1 MMKDTI
7 IRSIVEIENE
17 DAVML
22 GKIAKTLGCSNTKA
36 LQFAI
41 DQTFGIR
48 SYASSRCQVSFRD
61 SKNEIGRLFIPLTL
75 EQKKERMKIE
85 YQRKATF
92 VDLCSEA
99 IRAVHQ
105 DIEALANQESNPV
118 LLRYLPKFKQSNK
131 KGSI

>member
-1 MMKDTI
+1 MEDTI
-7 IRSIVEIENE
+7 IRSIVEIESE
-17 DAVML
+17 DAVLL
-22 GKIAKTLGCSNTKA
+22 GQVAKTLGCSNTRA

-48 SYASSRCQVSFRD
+48 THASNRGQVNFRD
-61 SKNEIGRLFIPLTL
+61 AKIERLFIPMTL

-99 IRAVHQ
+99 IRTVHQ
-105 DIEALANQESNPV
+105 NIEDFAKQQTNQV
-118 LLRYLPKFKQSNK
+118 LWRYLPKLKQNIK
-131 KGSI
+131 KRIT